1 MNTLEQIQPVVLSPD
16 STDTVTQTTHYVDVA
31 TTAPS
36 LPVSPVVP
44 SFNDV
49 ISTAVNTVPEVL
61 LEWEVGLNNR
71 PSVASVESLWKNK
84 WRMGSQN
91 QKMFSRRHL
100 IVNMIQ

>member
-1 MNTLEQIQPVVLSPD
+1 MNTLEQIQPVVLTPD

-61 LEWEVGLNNR
+61 FKWEVGLNGR
-71 PSVASVESLWKNK
+71 PSVSMVERQWNTK

-91 QKMFSRRHL
+91 QKAFSRR
-100 IVNMIQ
+100 